1 MKQLQKSNLEE
12 KLDRGIGAQ
21 IRDVDSRVRIIE
33 ENQMVI
39 EENQMVLMES
49 VNELLRRSGGP
60 MHSKN

>member
-33 ENQMVI
+33 ENQMV
-39 EENQMVLMES
+39 LMES

-60 MHSKN
+60 MYSKN